1 MKSIGKK
8 IFVTTIILTMSSLI
22 ILGVLASVLN
32 YSSTMS
38 TVKQNFQE
46 TAKLASSRVQWELD
60 AYSNIASELGMIKRL
75 SDESSTIESKN
86 EILDNHVQKYGLQR
100 CNIIDSK
107 GIAINGTDYSDRDY
121 FQKAM
126 KGENY
131 ISTPLISK
139 TTGKLTII
147 VAAPLWEG
155 GLAGTTPVGCVYIVP
170 DEEFLNDIVRDIHVS
185 ENSSAYIIDKDG
197 YTIADVDSQ
206 LVLDQENIGK
216 EAEQAASKGNGYDTL
231 ARVHKAMKAGGSG
244 FDSYTLN
251 GTTKIMGYAPISGSN
266 GWSIAVYSPSS
277 DFLGDTI
284 TGIIITII
292 IVLVAA
298 AAATIISIMLGRSI
312 GTSVRVCTERIEL
325 LANGDLQSAVP
336 DITSQDETGRLT
348 KATHTVVDSLNNIIG
363 DIGRVLEAMADGN
376 LSVDTEIG
384 KEYYVGD
391 FEKLLGFVKH
401 INIKLSETIE
411 QINTSA
417 DQVTSGADQV
427 SAGAQ
432 ALSQG
437 ATEQASEIESL
448 ASRIGE
454 ITTEVQ
460 ENYKNCESADKL
472 ADESIGYMNT
482 VITEMSSL
490 TEAMTSINDT
500 SKHIGDIIKT
510 IEDIAFQTNILAL
523 NAAIEASRAG
533 EAGKGFA
540 VVADEVRNLAS
551 KSAEAAKNTT
561 ALIHKSLDAVENGS
575 NIANSTSEALGNVAN
590 RANAVEEVVKGIA
603 QASEKQSDMIE
614 RIKTSIEQIS
624 TVVLTNS
631 ATAEESAAASEELSG
646 QAAILRELISV
657 FKIKR

>member
-1 MKSIGKK
+1 MKSIGRK
-8 IFVTTIILTMSSLI
+8 IFTTTIILTMASLL
-22 ILGVLASVLN
+22 ILGTLASILN

-38 TVKQNFQE
+38 TVKSNFQQ
-46 TAKLASSRVQWELD
+46 TAALSAQRVEWELQ

-75 SDESSTIESKN
+75 SDESSTLESKN

-100 CNIIDSK
+100 CNIIDSN
-107 GIAINGTDYSDRDY
+107 GIAINGTDYSDREY

-147 VAAPLWEG
+147 VAAPLWKD
-155 GLAGTTPVGCVYIVP
+155 GLANTQPVGCVYIVP

-185 ENSSAYIIDKDG
+185 QNSAAYIIDKDG
-197 YTIADVDSQ
+197 YTIADVDSN
-206 LVLDQENIGK
+206 LVLEQENIIKSSSGK
-216 EAEQAASKGNGYDTL
+216 DTL
-231 ARVHKAMKAGGSG
+231 AEVHKLMIAGESG
-244 FDSYTLN
+244 FKHYSL
-251 GTTKIMGYAPISGSN
+251 GGQSKLMGYAPIPETD
-266 GWSIAVYSPSS
+266 GWSIAVYSPST
-277 DFLGDTI
+277 DFLMDTI
-284 TGIIITII
+284 VGIVITLV
-292 IVLVAA
+292 IVVLAA
-298 AAATIISIMLGRSI
+298 AAATIISIKLGRGI
-312 GTSVRVCTERIEL
+312 GNSVRACTERIEL
-325 LANGDLQSAVP
+325 LAKGDLQSEVP
-336 DITSQDETGRLT
+336 VIKRQDEAGRLAV
-348 KATHTVVDSLNNIIG
+348 ATHTVVDSLNNIIS
-363 DIGRVLEAMADGN
+363 DIGRVLEAMADGD

-384 KEYYVGD
+384 KGYYVGD
-391 FEKLLGFVKH
+391 FEKLLDYVKD
-401 INIKLSETIE
+401 INSKLSETIA

-454 ITTEVQ
+454 ITAEVQ

-472 ADESIGYMNT
+472 AGESIGYMNT
-482 VITEMSSL
+482 VSTEMSSL
-490 TEAMTSINDT
+490 NEAMTSINET
-500 SKHIGDIIKT
+500 SQHIGDIIKT

-561 ALIHKSLDAVENGS
+561 ALIHKSLEAVDNGS
-575 NIANSTSEALGNVAN
+575 NIANTTSEALGDVAK
-590 RANAVEEVVKGIA
+590 RATEVEEVVKGIA
-603 QASEKQSDMIE
+603 SASEKQADMIE
-614 RIKTSIEQIS
+614 RIKISIEQIS

-646 QAAILRELISV
+646 QATILRELISV
-657 FKIKR
+657 FKV